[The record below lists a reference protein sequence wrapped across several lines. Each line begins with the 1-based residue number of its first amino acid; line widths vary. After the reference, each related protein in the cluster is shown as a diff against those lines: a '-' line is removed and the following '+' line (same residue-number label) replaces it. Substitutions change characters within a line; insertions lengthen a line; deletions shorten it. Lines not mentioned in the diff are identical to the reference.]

1 MLTKTALLA
10 IIPTGIALLA
20 GAALP
25 LQAAS
30 DAAIG
35 LEPGHPLSGALVWLA
50 VGIIITLAVALL
62 LRVPGAQRRGD

>member
-10 IIPTGIALLA
+10 IIPTGVALMA

-25 LQAAS
+25 FQAAG

-35 LEPGHPLSGALVWLA
+35 LEPGHPLSDAIIWLA
-50 VGIIITLAVALL
+50 VGIIITLAVTLL
-62 LRVPGAQRRGD
+62 LRVPGAERGGD